1 MPRLWMEEADLY
13 DRSAELEFL
22 GQGQGY
28 NEFYEEAELNER
40 LITSIGAV
48 RTVSN
53 NVLMHYSLV

>member
-1 MPRLWMEEADLY
+1 MEEADLY